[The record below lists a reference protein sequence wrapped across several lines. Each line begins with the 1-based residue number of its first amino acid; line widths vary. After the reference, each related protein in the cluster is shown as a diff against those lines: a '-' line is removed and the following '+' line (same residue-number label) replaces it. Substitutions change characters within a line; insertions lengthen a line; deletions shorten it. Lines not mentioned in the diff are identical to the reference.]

1 MILSRSRPK
10 IKSISIR
17 CVKCQI
23 FDIWRTKHQKTS
35 HMRCFKIFGIDEQYC
50 SKFRMIRIKMLKKTI
65 IHFLSPLYDFFLLS
79 LSFFFLNLL
88 SSITLSFF
96 FFFSCLLLS
105 SLPLSFFFPIT
116 LSLSPSSF
124 FLDRLSLSFFL
135 LFSSFYSLSLGVP
148 RWRLTTISLSLS
160 HRRGDRLLSLWLWVG
175 VTIRVHVPGS
185 CRVMYRVRVVS
196 LWLERL
202 KILLC

>member
-35 HMRCFKIFGIDEQYC
+35 YMRCFKIFGIDEQYC

-88 SSITLSFF
+88 SSITLSLFF
-96 FFFSCLLLS
+96 LLS
-105 SLPLSFFFPIT
+105 SSFF
-116 LSLSPSSF
+116 SASF
-124 FLDRLSLSFFL
+124 FLFSYHTLSLSFFFL
-135 LFSSFYSLSLGVP
+135 LRPSLTFFLSSLFFFLLSLSRCPSMKTHHYL
-148 RWRLTTISLSLS
+148 SLSLS
-160 HRRGDRLLSLWLWVG
+160 HRRGDRLSSL
-175 VTIRVHVPGS
+175 
-185 CRVMYRVRVVS
+185 
-196 LWLERL
+196 
-202 KILLC
+202 

>member
-17 CVKCQI
+17 CAKCQI

-88 SSITLSFF
+88 SSITHSLSFF
-96 FFFSCLLLS
+96 SYLLLS

-116 LSLSPSSF
+116 LSLSF
-124 FLDRLSLSFFL
+124 FFL
-135 LFSSFYSLSLGVP
+135 LRASLTFFLSSLYFF
-148 RWRLTTISLSLS
+148 
-160 HRRGDRLLSLWLWVG
+160 LLSL
-175 VTIRVHVPGS
+175 
-185 CRVMYRVRVVS
+185 
-196 LWLERL
+196 
-202 KILLC
+202 